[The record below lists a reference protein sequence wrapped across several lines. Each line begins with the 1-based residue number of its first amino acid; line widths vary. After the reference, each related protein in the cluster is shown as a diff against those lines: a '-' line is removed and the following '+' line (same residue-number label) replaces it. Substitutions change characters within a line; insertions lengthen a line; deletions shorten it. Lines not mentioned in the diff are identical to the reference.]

1 MSDPI
6 PSSDWEDRITA
17 RPAARPGDPGHGHS
31 FPPRPETV
39 RVTPAHLSALDREVS
54 HDLDGHL
61 PEGVPV
67 RAVPRPVPP
76 EQVRPPL
83 WRRPAG
89 VEGDDRGE
97 ATGVFRPDDRFEF
110 SDTSFPWRTCGR
122 VQTPAGWA
130 SGVMVGP
137 RHLLTAS
144 HAVPWL
150 ASGGSDWMTFTPS
163 QFDTS
168 TPFGT
173 ANSTRVYSWLR
184 AHGAD
189 GIDSTEA
196 AFDYVVC
203 VLDRRLGDTV
213 GWMGSRT
220 YSTDWD
226 AKPLW
231 GHVGYPFDI
240 GSGVRP
246 VYHPR
251 GVMDRTVAESTA
263 GRDSYRIVH
272 RNDAVGGQSGGPFFG
287 WWDGDPWPRVVAGQS
302 AENWGGPGGPNAAG
316 GGSALPVL
324 IDYARSVE
332 P

>member
-137 RHLLTAS
+137 RHVLTAS

-150 ASGGSDWMTFTPS
+150 ASGGADWMTFTPA

-184 AHGAD
+184 AYGAD
-189 GIDSTEA
+189 GLDSTEA

-231 GHVGYPFDI
+231 GHVGYPFGI